1 MFDYTLWFE
10 GLAALVVFAV
20 AGWLLSLPL
29 RNVSIVDIMW
39 SLMFL
44 LAAVTYTVGQ
54 VATVPRAWLVIA
66 LVGLWAIRLSGYIC
80 WRNFGQGEDFRYRK
94 IRANNEPG
102 FAFKSLYIVFG
113 LQAGLAWVISL
124 PLLIFSLG
132 LFTLVINAV
141 LLSLVGGM
149 LQPGF
154 VVEGFGAAFWGGVII
169 SVVSLLVNGFLGR
182 GARVHVQGDVRGS
195 TGRRR
200 ARNKDDD
207 EGGPVIDV

>member
-1 MFDYTLWFE
+1 MDGMPE
-10 GLAALVVFAV
+10 GLVKFLQRWLVTTIGV
-20 AGWLLSLPL
+20 
-29 RNVSIVDIMW
+29 
-39 SLMFL
+39 L
-44 LAAVTYTVGQ
+44 LADVWVDGIRHQ
-54 VATVPRAWLVIA
+54 SFGA
-66 LVGLWAIRLSGYIC
+66 LLEASLLLGLL
-80 WRNFGQGEDFRYRK
+80 N
-94 IRANNEPG
+94 
-102 FAFKSLYIVFG
+102 AFVRPL
-113 LQAGLAWVISL
+113 LMVISL

-169 SVVSLLVNGFLGR
+169 SVVSLVVNGFLGR
-182 GARVHVQGDVRGS
+182 GARVHVQGAVRGS

-207 EGGPVIDV
+207 GGGPVIDV